1 MWSLWTNLYQPEC
14 LNWTETPTPLVAVK
28 YYHDK
33 YHEIKKKKKKRELSQ
48 ALRLR
53 EREKMWRNILQIR
66 TISVYNNDFSYRFD
80 WSIPWSNI
88 ARFTLI
94 VTLIVNPFVT
104 IICGNFSHESA
115 DIYRSKDGLC
125 CPSCFTW
132 ILQCYFRK
140 TEEKIMNLL
149 MARKCKCNVNA
160 HPSP

>member
-1 MWSLWTNLYQPEC
+1 MWSLWTNFTN
-14 LNWTETPTPLVAVK
+14 LNAWIELKLPRLWLLLSIIMTSTMKL
-28 YYHDK
+28 
-33 YHEIKKKKKKRELSQ
+33 KKRKKRELSQ

-160 HPSP
+160 YPSP